1 MKKNIFYE
9 FNTIDS
15 LIDEDAN
22 KKIYDFEKG
31 EGWLQDTTINREFK
45 EPIKSDE
52 MYQNNEFCN

>member
-9 FNTIDS
+9 FNAIDS

-31 EGWLQDTTINREFK
+31 EGWLQDATINKEFN
-45 EPIKSDE
+45 EPIKSHE
-52 MYQNNEFCN
+52 MY

>member
-9 FNTIDS
+9 LNAIDS

-31 EGWLQDTTINREFK
+31 EGWLQDATINKEFK
-45 EPIKSDE
+45 EPIKSHE
-52 MYQNNEFCN
+52 MY